1 MRHNDSVPKIKCQSK
16 RFCCF
21 PEVCIKE
28 KTHIERPLRLLT
40 FNMSQEEKEKR
51 KKRLP
56 YPLRKIKERKA
67 ER

>member
-16 RFCCF
+16 RLCCF

-51 KKRLP
+51 KKKTSLP
-56 YPLRKIKERKA
+56 SSENKETKS
-67 ER
+67 